1 MYDIW
6 FYVFFWLVAILFALP
21 IVFISFVWLFMQRPA
36 TNEKLTLQTIQVI
49 LNTIKTKE
57 DFQIFLRKFL
67 KNFITLPSDE
77 NDRKVWFALVEKMA
91 YSKLLDIDEV
101 AQFGQE
107 LENANAESQKEIA
120 NTISMV
126 LKTRKKG

>member
-21 IVFISFVWLFMQRPA
+21 IVFIGFVWLFMQRPA

-107 LENANAESQKEIA
+107 LENANTESQKEIA

>member
-6 FYVFFWLVAILFALP
+6 FYAFFWLVAILFALP
-21 IVFISFVWLFMQRPA
+21 IVFIGFVWLFMQRPA

>member
-21 IVFISFVWLFMQRPA
+21 IVFVGFVWLFMQRPPIS
-36 TNEKLTLQTIQVI
+36 EKLTLQTIQVI
-49 LNTIKTKE
+49 LNTIKNKE
-57 DFQIFLRKFL
+57 DFEIFLRKFL
-67 KNFITLPSDE
+67 KNFITLPVDE
-77 NDRKVWFALVEKMA
+77 SDRKVWFALIEKMA
-91 YSKLLDIDEV
+91 YSKFIDIDEV

-107 LENANAESQKEIA
+107 LENANVESQKEIA

>member
-21 IVFISFVWLFMQRPA
+21 IVFIGFVWLFLQRPA

-67 KNFITLPSDE
+67 KNFITLPPDE

>member
-6 FYVFFWLVAILFALP
+6 FYVFFWFIGLLFALP
-21 IVFISFVWLFMQRPA
+21 IVFIGFVWLFMQRP
-36 TNEKLTLQTIQVI
+36 TINEKLTLQAIQMI

-57 DFQIFLRKFL
+57 DFEIFLRKFL

-91 YSKLLDIDEV
+91 YSKFLDIDEV

-107 LENANAESQKEIA
+107 LENTNVESQKEIA

-126 LKTRKKG
+126 LKNRKKG

>member
-1 MYDIW
+1 MYDVW
-6 FYVFFWLVAILFALP
+6 FYVFFWLVAVLFALP
-21 IVFISFVWLFMQRPA
+21 IVFIGFVWLFMQRPA
-36 TNEKLTLQTIQVI
+36 LDQKLTLQTIQVI

-57 DFQIFLRKFL
+57 DFDIFLRKFL

-77 NDRKVWFALVEKMA
+77 SDRKVWFALVEKMA

>member
-6 FYVFFWLVAILFALP
+6 FYVFFWLVGILFALP
-21 IVFISFVWLFMQRPA
+21 IVFIGFVWLFLQRPA
-36 TNEKLTLQTIQVI
+36 TNEKLTLQTIQLI

-107 LENANAESQKEIA
+107 LENANAENQKEIA

>member
-6 FYVFFWLVAILFALP
+6 FYIFFWLVAIFLALP
-21 IVFISFVWLFMQRPA
+21 IILIGFVWLFMQRPIA
-36 TNEKLTLQTIQVI
+36 NEKLTLQTIQVV

-67 KNFITLPSDE
+67 KNFIALPSNESDC
-77 NDRKVWFALVEKMA
+77 KVWFALVEKMA
-91 YSKLLDIDEV
+91 YSKFLDIDEV
-101 AQFGQE
+101 VQFGQE
-107 LENANAESQKEIA
+107 LENANVENQKEIA

>member
-21 IVFISFVWLFMQRPA
+21 IVFIGFVWLFMQRPV

>member
-21 IVFISFVWLFMQRPA
+21 IVFIGFVWLFMQRPA

-101 AQFGQE
+101 VEFGQE

>member
-21 IVFISFVWLFMQRPA
+21 IVFIGFVWLFMQRPA

-101 AQFGQE
+101 AEFGQE

>member
-6 FYVFFWLVAILFALP
+6 FYIFFWLVAILLALP
-21 IVFISFVWLFMQRPA
+21 IILIGFVWLFMQRPIA
-36 TNEKLTLQTIQVI
+36 NEKLTLQTIQVI

-67 KNFITLPSDE
+67 KNFIALPSNESDC
-77 NDRKVWFALVEKMA
+77 KVWFALVEKMA
-91 YSKLLDIDEV
+91 YSKFLDIDEV
-101 AQFGQE
+101 VQFGQE
-107 LENANAESQKEIA
+107 LENANVENQKEIA

>member
-21 IVFISFVWLFMQRPA
+21 IVFIGFVWLFMQRPA

>member
-6 FYVFFWLVAILFALP
+6 FYVFFWFIGLLFALP
-21 IVFISFVWLFMQRPA
+21 IIFIGFVWLFMQRP
-36 TNEKLTLQTIQVI
+36 TINEKLTLQAIQMI

-57 DFQIFLRKFL
+57 DFEIFLRKFL

-91 YSKLLDIDEV
+91 YSKFLDIDEV

-107 LENANAESQKEIA
+107 LENTNVESQKEIA

-126 LKTRKKG
+126 LKNRKKG

>member
-6 FYVFFWLVAILFALP
+6 FYVFFWLVGLLFALP
-21 IVFISFVWLFMQRPA
+21 IMFIGFVWLFMQRPA
-36 TNEKLTLQTIQVI
+36 TNEKLTLQAIQVI
-49 LNTIKTKE
+49 LNAIKTKE

-67 KNFITLPSDE
+67 KNFIVLPSDE
-77 NDRKVWFALVEKMA
+77 NDCKVWFALVEKMA
-91 YSKLLDIDEV
+91 YSKFLDIDEV

-107 LENANAESQKEIA
+107 LENANVESQKEIA

>member
-6 FYVFFWLVAILFALP
+6 FYVFFWLVGILFALP
-21 IVFISFVWLFMQRPA
+21 IVFIGFVWLFLQRPA
-36 TNEKLTLQTIQVI
+36 TNEKLTLQTIQLI

-67 KNFITLPSDE
+67 KNFIALPSDE

-107 LENANAESQKEIA
+107 LENANAENQKEIA

>member
-21 IVFISFVWLFMQRPA
+21 IIFIGFVWLFIQRPA

>member
-21 IVFISFVWLFMQRPA
+21 IVFIGFVWLFMQRPV

-101 AQFGQE
+101 AEFGQE